1 MRNLQFYVSGKRSMF
16 GISCVNIYKRNYA
29 AQYELLHRGRL
40 LDVVL
45 GDNCAIITLWDV
57 VFYIYQ
63 DLGNDAMESKY
74 MVNTLWCLNKAI
86 ITALC
91 ICYGYV
97 VLTRPLHAHY
107 IYNEVITLVI
117 NSYQTNLDAAGTEA
131 KRLFERK
138 DRCE

>member
-1 MRNLQFYVSGKRSMF
+1 MR
-16 GISCVNIYKRNYA
+16 IITP
-29 AQYELLHRGRL
+29 GRL
-40 LDVVL
+40 LNVVL
-45 GDNCAIITLWDV
+45 GDNCAIITLWAV

-63 DLGNDAMESKY
+63 DLKNDAMESKY
-74 MVNTLWCLNKAI
+74 RFYKYIINTLWRLNKAI
-86 ITALC
+86 ITALW

-97 VLTRPLHAHY
+97 VLTRPLHAYY